1 MKRALSLDI
10 ETHDPEE
17 AGTGPR
23 ACQEMDK
30 MELKLLCGD
39 WQVGGGP
46 SKISHGNILSKSV
59 MSTGRL

>member
-23 ACQEMDK
+23 ACQEMGK
-30 MELKLLCGD
+30 MELKLLCGA

-46 SKISHGNILSKSV
+46 SSSH
-59 MSTGRL
+59 